1 MAEVA
6 EASEARI
13 DYAGQFAEQPPEP
26 GTSIPEAVAHSACAV
41 AIEIGAKLILCCT
54 RSGQT
59 ALFVSNH
66 RAPTPIA
73 VISPHEPTLKRT
85 MLFWSTISV
94 RVSKGGDTDTMI
106 GKAKDAV
113 VAAGVAKRGD
123 RIVVVAGVP
132 VDVPGTTNM
141 IKADVL

>member
-1 MAEVA
+1 
-6 EASEARI
+6 
-13 DYAGQFAEQPPEP
+13 
-26 GTSIPEAVAHSACAV
+26 
-41 AIEIGAKLILCCT
+41 
-54 RSGQT
+54 
-59 ALFVSNH
+59 
-66 RAPTPIA
+66 
-73 VISPHEPTLKRT
+73 